1 MVKAGFSTTDGS
13 ENVFLDRRGK
23 EVGLGISSI
32 GHTRAVEEFFSATL
46 KGAKALDVGR
56 AG

>member
-1 MVKAGFSTTDGS
+1 MVKAGFSTIDGS
-13 ENVFLDRRGK
+13 ENVFLGWREK
-23 EVGLGISSI
+23 KVGLGISSV

-46 KGAKALDVGR
+46 RGARILDVGR

>member
-1 MVKAGFSTTDGS
+1 MVKAGFSTIDGS
-13 ENVFLDRRGK
+13 ENVFLGWRGK
-23 EVGLGISSI
+23 KVGLGISSV
-32 GHTRAVEEFFSATL
+32 GHVCAVEEFFSATL